1 MSFKSSVRMSGPTLK
16 LLKFMLEH
24 PQEGH
29 SGAHISKE
37 TKIGSGTLYP
47 LLQRLELAK
56 WISGEW
62 ENVDPVEVGRP
73 KRKFYKLTPT
83 GQMGATHELG
93 LLQTTAV
100 GAPSWT

>member
-1 MSFKSSVRMSGPTLK
+1 
-16 LLKFMLEH
+16 MLER

-29 SGAHISKE
+29 SGAHISKV

-56 WISGEW
+56 WITGEW
-62 ENVDPVEVGRP
+62 EDVDPSEVGRP
-73 KRKFYKLTPT
+73 KRKFYKLTPS
-83 GQMGATHELG
+83 GQVGASQELG
-93 LLQTTAV
+93 SLQTNAV